1 MLAIINIL
9 IKKQRQKI
17 IYLHL
22 GKINSLVWEAA
33 LLFDKFRL
41 PFKFTVLLISYSVFS
56 FSYSYIISQKFFS
69 RFHILLTV
77 FVLSILFLIFSS
89 NLMFI
94 ILGWDGLGL
103 SSYLLVIYYGRTKS
117 YNTGILTVIR
127 NRFGDFL
134 LISCMR
140 LLYSKGG
147 WNLMTYKELC
157 FSSNLF
163 LTLVCVGVFTKSAQI
178 PFSSWLPAA
187 MAAPTPVSSL
197 VHSSTL
203 VTAGVYL
210 IFRHLNTIVIKELSL
225 FVCFVGISTIFLA
238 SMSAINE
245 KDIKKMVALSTLRQ
259 LGLMVFSLGSGWVF
273 IAFFHLIIHAFF
285 KAIIFIRIGNII
297 HHSQLYQSIKNTG
310 SIVYSSPLIRTSTLV
325 ASLRLCGVPFTAAF
339 FSKEPV
345 IEMFRISD
353 NSVGILL
360 CIIIRALLTLIYSS
374 RLIKVVVLQFNK
386 ILSSLFLNDS
396 DYLLNKGIF
405 VLFIPSFIRGL
416 LIFSF
421 SIRIPHRFYYSEG
434 LKLSIFSLFLV
445 FTFIVFDSH
454 SFVFQKGGYYVFSIW
469 GLLLS
474 SRSIFNPSVLIIAQ
488 TVNTSGFSF
497 FLKNFLI
504 LINNYKS
511 NRRVFMRTYFIYR
524 RVSRVLV
531 FVILV
536 RLIL

>member
-1 MLAIINIL
+1 
-9 IKKQRQKI
+9 
-17 IYLHL
+17 
-22 GKINSLVWEAA
+22 
-33 LLFDKFRL
+33 
-41 PFKFTVLLISYSVFS
+41 
-56 FSYSYIISQKFFS
+56 
-69 RFHILLTV
+69 
-77 FVLSILFLIFSS
+77 
-89 NLMFI
+89 
-94 ILGWDGLGL
+94 
-103 SSYLLVIYYGRTKS
+103 
-117 YNTGILTVIR
+117 
-127 NRFGDFL
+127 
-134 LISCMR
+134 
-140 LLYSKGG
+140 
-147 WNLMTYKELC
+147 
-157 FSSNLF
+157 
-163 LTLVCVGVFTKSAQI
+163 
-178 PFSSWLPAA
+178 
-187 MAAPTPVSSL
+187 
-197 VHSSTL
+197 
-203 VTAGVYL
+203 
-210 IFRHLNTIVIKELSL
+210 
-225 FVCFVGISTIFLA
+225 
-238 SMSAINE
+238 
-245 KDIKKMVALSTLRQ
+245 MVALSTLRQ

-353 NSVGILL
+353 NSVGRLL
-360 CIIIRALLTLIYSS
+360 CIIIRALLTLTYSS

-386 ILSSLFLNDS
+386 ILLSLFLNDS

-497 FLKNFLI
+497 FKKNFLI

-531 FVILV
+531 GFFDLYIVTGQEYFSFLYTFTWLEDYTIALLV
-536 RLIL
+536 

>member
-1 MLAIINIL
+1 
-9 IKKQRQKI
+9 
-17 IYLHL
+17 
-22 GKINSLVWEAA
+22 
-33 LLFDKFRL
+33 
-41 PFKFTVLLISYSVFS
+41 
-56 FSYSYIISQKFFS
+56 
-69 RFHILLTV
+69 
-77 FVLSILFLIFSS
+77 
-89 NLMFI
+89 
-94 ILGWDGLGL
+94 
-103 SSYLLVIYYGRTKS
+103 
-117 YNTGILTVIR
+117 
-127 NRFGDFL
+127 
-134 LISCMR
+134 
-140 LLYSKGG
+140 
-147 WNLMTYKELC
+147 MTYKELC

-163 LTLVCVGVFTKSAQI
+163 LTLVCVGAFTKSAQI

-273 IAFFHLIIHAFF
+273 ISFFHLIIHAFF

-353 NSVGILL
+353 NSVGRLL

-386 ILSSLFLNDS
+386 ILPSLFLNDS

>member
-1 MLAIINIL
+1 
-9 IKKQRQKI
+9 
-17 IYLHL
+17 
-22 GKINSLVWEAA
+22 
-33 LLFDKFRL
+33 
-41 PFKFTVLLISYSVFS
+41 
-56 FSYSYIISQKFFS
+56 
-69 RFHILLTV
+69 
-77 FVLSILFLIFSS
+77 
-89 NLMFI
+89 
-94 ILGWDGLGL
+94 
-103 SSYLLVIYYGRTKS
+103 
-117 YNTGILTVIR
+117 
-127 NRFGDFL
+127 
-134 LISCMR
+134 
-140 LLYSKGG
+140 
-147 WNLMTYKELC
+147 MTYKELC

-353 NSVGILL
+353 NSVGRLL

-421 SIRIPHRFYYSEG
+421 STRIPHRFYYSEG

-445 FTFIVFDSH
+445 
-454 SFVFQKGGYYVFSIW
+454 
-469 GLLLS
+469 
-474 SRSIFNPSVLIIAQ
+474 
-488 TVNTSGFSF
+488 
-497 FLKNFLI
+497 
-504 LINNYKS
+504 LIN
-511 NRRVFMRTYFIYR
+511 
-524 RVSRVLV
+524 
-531 FVILV
+531 
-536 RLIL
+536 